1 MTLEVTKHFK
11 DRCKS
16 RLGISKKDAIKYFN
30 RAFAYGLRKSDFQH
44 NRLFLSYLRHL
55 MDGGEGID
63 CIVYNHYIIIMKK
76 KFNGNYVAIT
86 ILHVPP
92 EYLNIVDMTKERKIR
107 NAKRKRNF
115 PKRYSERKASEC

>member
-1 MTLEVTKHFK
+1 
-11 DRCKS
+11 
-16 RLGISKKDAIKYFN
+16 
-30 RAFAYGLRKSDFQH
+30 
-44 NRLFLSYLRHL
+44 
-55 MDGGEGID
+55 MDGGDGID
-63 CIVYNHYIIIMKK
+63 CIVYHHYIIIMKK

-115 PKRYSERKASEC
+115 PKRHSER